1 MGTGRI
7 KKNTLRAKMLGILM
21 LCAMTS
27 LLAAGIVSYMALRM
41 IQNDSIEDNMKMY
54 LDQITRNT
62 DGAYYDMLSI
72 MNYMGPGGLV
82 GNVTD
87 SYLGATDNFDRF
99 IEQRT
104 LREEMAGLGYVN
116 TKLVG
121 VMYYDREEKKELI
134 SGMNVRALDG
144 SHASLP
150 EVVECAGNVIQAAHS
165 SILGSGEEPVF
176 SVMREVVFGNGKRL
190 DVYAEI
196 EADMKST
203 LIRVREFGK
212 GEETI
217 DVGKLSSDLKGHGGG
232 DSGIV
237 KDFLEMLL
245 TGAQPNDRTTTLEHS
260 MESHFIA
267 LAAEESR
274 LHGGQVVDLEEFR
287 ART

>member
-196 EADMKST
+196 EAC
-203 LIRVREFGK
+203 
-212 GEETI
+212 
-217 DVGKLSSDLKGHGGG
+217 
-232 DSGIV
+232 
-237 KDFLEMLL
+237 LL
-245 TGAQPNDRTTTLEHS
+245 YTSPSPRD
-260 MESHFIA
+260 
-267 LAAEESR
+267 
-274 LHGGQVVDLEEFR
+274 
-287 ART
+287 

>member
-121 VMYYDREEKKELI
+121 VMYYDREGTYQRHECQGAGRKPCFTARGCGVRGKCHTGGPFVYSWEWRRTGLFRHERGGLRKREK
-134 SGMNVRALDG
+134 
-144 SHASLP
+144 
-150 EVVECAGNVIQAAHS
+150 AGC
-165 SILGSGEEPVF
+165 LCGDRG
-176 SVMREVVFGNGKRL
+176 
-190 DVYAEI
+190 
-196 EADMKST
+196 
-203 LIRVREFGK
+203 
-212 GEETI
+212 
-217 DVGKLSSDLKGHGGG
+217 GHEN
-232 DSGIV
+232 S
-237 KDFLEMLL
+237 
-245 TGAQPNDRTTTLEHS
+245 
-260 MESHFIA
+260 
-267 LAAEESR
+267 
-274 LHGGQVVDLEEFR
+274 
-287 ART
+287 

>member
-1 MGTGRI
+1 
-7 KKNTLRAKMLGILM
+7 MLGILM
-21 LCAMTS
+21 LCAITS

-144 SHASLP
+144 SHASLH
-150 EVVECAGNVIQAAHS
+150 ERGGLRKREKAGC
-165 SILGSGEEPVF
+165 LCGDRG
-176 SVMREVVFGNGKRL
+176 
-190 DVYAEI
+190 
-196 EADMKST
+196 
-203 LIRVREFGK
+203 
-212 GEETI
+212 
-217 DVGKLSSDLKGHGGG
+217 GHE
-232 DSGIV
+232 DS
-237 KDFLEMLL
+237 
-245 TGAQPNDRTTTLEHS
+245 
-260 MESHFIA
+260 
-267 LAAEESR
+267 
-274 LHGGQVVDLEEFR
+274 
-287 ART
+287 

>member
-121 VMYYDREEKKELI
+121 VMYYDREEKKDLI
-134 SGMNVRALDG
+134 SGMNVRAMDG
-144 SHASLP
+144 SHA
-150 EVVECAGNVIQAAHS
+150 
-165 SILGSGEEPVF
+165 
-176 SVMREVVFGNGKRL
+176 
-190 DVYAEI
+190 
-196 EADMKST
+196 
-203 LIRVREFGK
+203 
-212 GEETI
+212 
-217 DVGKLSSDLKGHGGG
+217 
-232 DSGIV
+232 
-237 KDFLEMLL
+237 
-245 TGAQPNDRTTTLEHS
+245 
-260 MESHFIA
+260 
-267 LAAEESR
+267 
-274 LHGGQVVDLEEFR
+274 
-287 ART
+287 

>member
-1 MGTGRI
+1 
-7 KKNTLRAKMLGILM
+7 
-21 LCAMTS
+21 
-27 LLAAGIVSYMALRM
+27 
-41 IQNDSIEDNMKMY
+41 MY

-150 EVVECAGNVIQAAHS
+150 EVVECAGNVIQAAHPVLPKDRLLQNDSDTLFHWISYKQKDDQSASGNPMEIKS
-165 SILGSGEEPVF
+165 STPAVQLPTE
-176 SVMREVVFGNGKRL
+176 
-190 DVYAEI
+190 
-196 EADMKST
+196 
-203 LIRVREFGK
+203 
-212 GEETI
+212 
-217 DVGKLSSDLKGHGGG
+217 
-232 DSGIV
+232 
-237 KDFLEMLL
+237 
-245 TGAQPNDRTTTLEHS
+245 Q
-260 MESHFIA
+260 HF
-267 LAAEESR
+267 
-274 LHGGQVVDLEEFR
+274 
-287 ART
+287 